1 MVALVER
8 VCALLKSRTTPR
20 TFRFSYSKTARRDHM
35 KLIIKTVAALAVG
48 CASLGY
54 AFAAPD
60 PAVADSPTPSIQYQS
75 PFKDYRPLGNN
86 KRSSW
91 KAANDEVG
99 KIGGWRVYLR
109 ESQEAN
115 KAAPEAASAVKAAPS
130 APVTAPA
137 KSLAPDKPKPSE
149 HAGHGQHK

>member
-1 MVALVER
+1 
-8 VCALLKSRTTPR
+8 
-20 TFRFSYSKTARRDHM
+20 M

-60 PAVADSPTPSIQYQS
+60 PAVADSPTTSTQYQS
-75 PFKDYRPLGNN
+75 PFKDYRPLGDD
-86 KRSSW
+86 KRTPW
-91 KAANDEVG
+91 RDANDEVG

-109 ESQEAN
+109 EAQEGN
-115 KAAPEAASAVKAAPS
+115 KAAPEAPAAATPSPS
-130 APVTAPA
+130 APTA
-137 KSLAPDKPKPSE
+137 KSPTPDKPKPSE